1 MPGPRPSTDREFAPA
16 PLGGRVRFMTWLTV
30 ASVVVIDAFVAAA
43 LLQQERHPP
52 PWWVSPSLLIAPALV
67 GAVWYGAL
75 VRRYRLRDDEIVIE
89 RAWLTVRLP
98 LAGLI
103 AVEADREALRGA
115 WKIMGNDGLGA
126 YAGRFCSKKLGQ
138 FRAYV
143 SDPDCAV
150 VLRWPD
156 RCLVV
161 SPAQPGE
168 FIDAMRARLAG
179 RH

>member
-1 MPGPRPSTDREFAPA
+1 MPGPRHLPDREFAPA
-16 PLGGRVRFMTWLTV
+16 PLGGRVRLVTWL
-30 ASVVVIDAFVAAA
+30 SVTSFVVMDIVVAA
-43 LLQQERHPP
+43 LLLQERHPP
-52 PWWVSPSLLIAPALV
+52 PWLVWPGLLIAPAII

-75 VRRYRLRDDEIVIE
+75 VRRYRLRGDELVVE

-98 LAGLI
+98 LAGLT
-103 AVEADREALRGA
+103 AVEPDREALRGA

-126 YAGRFCSKKLGQ
+126 YAGRFRSKKLGK

-156 RCLVV
+156 RCFVV

-168 FIDAMRARLAG
+168 FIDAVRARLAG
-179 RH
+179 RY

>member
-1 MPGPRPSTDREFAPA
+1 MPGPHYQPDRDFAPA
-16 PLGGRVRFMTWLTV
+16 PLGGRVRLITWLTV
-30 ASVVVIDAFVAAA
+30 ASVVVVDALVAA
-43 LLQQERHPP
+43 LLLREHHPL
-52 PWWVSPSLLIAPALV
+52 PWPVWSSLLIAPVFV
-67 GAVWYGAL
+67 GAIWYGAL
-75 VRRYRLRDDEIVIE
+75 VRRYRLLDAEIVIE
-89 RAWLTVRLP
+89 RAWLTVRFP
-98 LAGLI
+98 LAGLV
-103 AVEADREALRGA
+103 AVEIDHEAMHGA
-115 WKIMGNDGLGA
+115 WKLWGNDGLGA
-126 YAGRFCSKKLGQ
+126 YAGRFRSKKLGN

-168 FIDAMRARLAG
+168 FTDAVQARLAG

>member
-1 MPGPRPSTDREFAPA
+1 MPGPRYLPDRDFASA
-16 PLGGRVRFMTWLTV
+16 PLGGRVRLVTWLSL
-30 ASVVVIDAFVAAA
+30 AAFVVIFIVIGTF
-43 LLQQERHPP
+43 LLQERQPP
-52 PWWVSPSLLIAPALV
+52 PWPVWPALLLGPGIV
-67 GAVWYGAL
+67 GAIWYGAL
-75 VRRYRLRDDEIVIE
+75 VRRYRLLGDEIVIE
-89 RAWLTVRLP
+89 RAWLTARFP
-98 LAGLI
+98 LAGLV
-103 AVEADREALRGA
+103 AVESDRDALRWS

-126 YAGRFCSKKLGQ
+126 YAGRFWSKRLGK

-168 FIDAMRARLAG
+168 FVDAVRARLAG